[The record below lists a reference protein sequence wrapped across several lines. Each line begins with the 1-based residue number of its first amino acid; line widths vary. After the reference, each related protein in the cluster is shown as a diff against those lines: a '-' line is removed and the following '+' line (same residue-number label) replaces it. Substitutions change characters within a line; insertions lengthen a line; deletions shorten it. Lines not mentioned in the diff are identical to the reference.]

1 MLLSIF
7 DPFKK
12 SHISSK
18 TRWNENKK
26 IKSNEIY
33 FRLPKDL
40 LKFTER
46 ETKEERERESKNEIE
61 RSRQKERKKVNER
74 EIKTDIKK

>member
-46 ETKEERERESKNEIE
+46 ETKEERESKNEIE